1 MMLAKLLSGAALA
14 GIAVIAPV
22 VIGTRV
28 VIAVVRLARQEGL
41 GRARTTSEAGSRV
54 TLRHPSEASMASSTS

>member
-14 GIAVIAPV
+14 GVALIAPV

-28 VIAVVRLARQEGL
+28 VVGVVRLARPEGFEPP
-41 GRARTTSEAGSRV
+41 TV
-54 TLRHPSEASMASSTS
+54 